1 MESTVSIHHGPY
13 ESIPATASPGLKF
26 LRRFL
31 PALDSLTP
39 AETPISP
46 FFTPSAPILIGSDPP
61 TSASQAVPLLEVRS
75 RHICK
80 FHHHVYLAWD
90 IDLGSDTGP
99 VHTSYNRTA
108 PDQEAAQRGQLYA
121 PLAGNIQMKRTV
133 MFEATSET
141 TFKEDPDQFAVRVQT
156 CSGPFGKP
164 VYGVGVFWIL
174 VAGMRLMDVH
184 CFSTAECSNHPP
196 RPHLDCVFHV
206 LSS

>member
-141 TFKEDPDQFAVRVQT
+141 TFKEDPDQFAVRVREFNVLDLEGRDESDLQIVEMRIFLDQRPVQAHSASLFT
-156 CSGPFGKP
+156 GSGYSG
-164 VYGVGVFWIL
+164 
-174 VAGMRLMDVH
+174 
-184 CFSTAECSNHPP
+184 S
-196 RPHLDCVFHV
+196 
-206 LSS
+206 